1 MQYIFISLE
10 EMEAVARYIKSSG
23 RVAIS
28 TLAAKSNS
36 LIDLSAIEVP
46 VPADPDLLL
55 EQTEVA

>member
-1 MQYIFISLE
+1 MQYIYISLE

-46 VPADPDLLL
+46 VPADPDLL
-55 EQTEVA
+55 AG